1 MEEHAV
7 VFSGRRGR
15 REGVGEGFSKE
26 EQRFSEKHRT
36 GTERRRGGKRETVR
50 TVTGILR
57 GWRRQEQEWERKRGG
72 SGKGGEG
79 EDVGSCQCV
88 LSV

>member
-36 GTERRRGGKRETVR
+36 GTERRRGGIVR
-50 TVTGILR
+50 GN
-57 GWRRQEQEWERKRGG
+57 
-72 SGKGGEG
+72 SKGQ
-79 EDVGSCQCV
+79 DSFKAVKSS
-88 LSV
+88 LKW